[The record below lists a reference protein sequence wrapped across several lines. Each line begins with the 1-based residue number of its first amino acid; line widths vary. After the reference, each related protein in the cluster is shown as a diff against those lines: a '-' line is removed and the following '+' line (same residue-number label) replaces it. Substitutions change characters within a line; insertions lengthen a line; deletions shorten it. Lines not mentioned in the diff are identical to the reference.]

1 MGGFS
6 YPESYSF
13 QSEMVFDGFG
23 AGMAGIFLV
32 IYLFCMLLATG
43 FSLAVYVLQSVGLHT
58 IANRRGIR
66 HGWLA
71 WLPFG
76 NMWILGSVSDQY
88 QYVVKGKI
96 KNRRKTL
103 LGLNI
108 ITVATAIVVLIAVSF
123 SAIVQ
128 QVSPVLLIAL
138 VLPVLAVVL
147 TVQEYFAFYDL
158 FRSCDP
164 GNAVLYLVLSIF
176 ISAALPFFVFA
187 SRKKDLGMPP
197 RKKSVVEAAP
207 VAEETPVEEE
217 GFAQPE
223 EFEE

>member
-6 YPESYSF
+6 YPESYAF
-13 QSEMVFDGFG
+13 QSETAVS
-23 AGMAGIFLV
+23 MAGVFFAV
-32 IYLFCMLLATG
+32 YLLCMLLAMG
-43 FSLAVYVLQSVGLHT
+43 FSLIVYVLQSVSLHT
-58 IANRRGIR
+58 VANRRGIR

-88 QYVVKGKI
+88 QYVVKGRI

-103 LGLNI
+103 FGLNI
-108 ITVATAIVVLIAVSF
+108 ITTAAVILTLIAISF
-123 SAIVQ
+123 SAITQ
-128 QVSPVLLIAL
+128 QMTPALLIVLA
-138 VLPVLAVVL
+138 LPVLAVVL
-147 TVQEYFAFYDL
+147 LVQEYLAFYDY

-176 ISAALPFFVFA
+176 FTVTLPVFLFIC
-187 SRKKDLGMPP
+187 RKKDLGMPP
-197 RKKSVVEAAP
+197 RKKKVVEVIP
-207 VAEETPVEEE
+207 PAEEEVPVEEE